1 MSSFL
6 DPLKGGILLY
16 EFSQRGCDGREAG
29 MKCKLNLVMPRNERT
44 SATDCGCVACS
55 SAWIFSVA
63 GARPF

>member
-1 MSSFL
+1 
-6 DPLKGGILLY
+6 
-16 EFSQRGCDGREAG
+16 